1 GLFARDGATLLRAL
15 SVLLSDSAPLP
26 DAPRLLKSPEMF
38 DHLGADQRA
47 ATEAAFDGVTARDV
61 ALYPDGM
68 DAAYATFL
76 ASMGG
81 DAQKHIVPF
90 IRDSNMPLVRGI
102 DGRAAAAEALSAGDI
117 ARAEAQRTAFA
128 AHVDAALGGD
138 GVVLAPVVHDVA
150 FAPDAPLEIFDNF
163 RHISQRMLCVAGLAG
178 LPQVTWPAGMLNGAP
193 WGVSL
198 IGPRGSDL
206 SLVRLAMTLQKD
218 TA

>member
-1 GLFARDGATLLRAL
+1 
-15 SVLLSDSAPLP
+15 
-26 DAPRLLKSPEMF
+26 
-38 DHLGADQRA
+38 
-47 ATEAAFDGVTARDV
+47 
-61 ALYPDGM
+61 
-68 DAAYATFL
+68 
-76 ASMGG
+76 
-81 DAQKHIVPF
+81 
-90 IRDSNMPLVRGI
+90 MPLVRGI